1 MIFKE
6 FGDKNKPTIIFI
18 HGLSLS
24 YWMFAPQIEAL
35 KKDYHIITPILDG
48 HGDNSSIAFENIE
61 KSANQIIS
69 YIDKFLSGYVF
80 AIYGFC
86 IGSQIAIEILSK
98 RPDIACKCVV
108 ESPRLIRKKTTL
120 FITTRVNIKYYFMK
134 KKWFEKLNSKKIYL
148 PKNLF
153 NIYYKNVKKMS
164 RLSFL
169 KLYIANTKYNLPK
182 NISNTKAKFLVIY
195 GKNEPYIVK
204 KSVKL
209 LKKKI
214 ENISVIGI
222 PFCSKGL
229 CIKNSDKHIDLI
241 YNFFNNL

>member
-1 MIFKE
+1 
-6 FGDKNKPTIIFI
+6 
-18 HGLSLS
+18 
-24 YWMFAPQIEAL
+24 
-35 KKDYHIITPILDG
+35 
-48 HGDNSSIAFENIE
+48 
-61 KSANQIIS
+61 
-69 YIDKFLSGYVF
+69 
-80 AIYGFC
+80 
-86 IGSQIAIEILSK
+86 
-98 RPDIACKCVV
+98 
-108 ESPRLIRKKTTL
+108 
-120 FITTRVNIKYYFMK
+120 MK